1 MPLPSSIQGI
11 TLKVTS
17 VTQDTPPIQAIH
29 EQIISSAVTGENIG
43 IPITASDI
51 LNAFS
56 TKPAGTI
63 FTPSIVVNYANNIT
77 SVSVPAS
84 TPNASNFVPKKIT
97 SILSLASTLNKLT
110 TDSSFSLS
118 DFITTNRLGDLSYS
132 SSNTSVAE
140 VDSSGYVTL
149 KGVVGTTTINVSPAA
164 SANGVYTAI
173 SAVSSQLVVSVP
185 PPPPTSPIILE
196 ANDVT
201 IRHTG
206 LPTDIPSSTPLF
218 IQANP
223 RGTGTE
229 WFAVVDNTAKSYITN
244 YAKNETIGINYFK
257 PPSQTPSQSSPVLF
271 NNIVTTHMT
280 DMFNLFL
287 NTTTFNQDISSWDTS
302 KVRNMIG
309 LLRNNN
315 SFNKPLNDWNTSSVI
330 YMDRMFEQ
338 SGYNQPIGSWDTS
351 SVTGMNNMFNGAYA
365 FNQNISNWNVSL
377 VTPKPPTGFRVNGS
391 VLLTINIPLAFR

>member
-17 VTQDTPPIQAIH
+17 VTQDNPPIQAIH

-164 SANGVYTAI
+164 SANGVYTAV
-173 SAVSSQLVVSVP
+173 SDVSSQLVVSVP

-196 ANDVT
+196 ANGVT

-218 IQANP
+218 IEANP
-223 RGTGTE
+223 RGTGTA
-229 WFAVVDNTAKSYITN
+229 WFAVVNNTATARSYITN
-244 YAKNETIGINYFK
+244 YAKNETIGINYFTI
-257 PPSQTPSQSSPVLF
+257 SGQLVLF

-287 NTTTFNQDISSWDTS
+287 DTTTFNQDISSWDTS
-302 KVRNMIG
+302 KVTNMIG

-315 SFNKPLNDWNTSSVI
+315 SFNKPLNNWNTSNVI

-365 FNQNISNWNVSL
+365 FNQNISNWSVSL

>member
-1 MPLPSSIQGI
+1 M
-11 TLKVTS
+11 
-17 VTQDTPPIQAIH
+17 
-29 EQIISSAVTGENIG
+29 
-43 IPITASDI
+43 
-51 LNAFS
+51 
-56 TKPAGTI
+56 
-63 FTPSIVVNYANNIT
+63 
-77 SVSVPAS
+77 
-84 TPNASNFVPKKIT
+84 
-97 SILSLASTLNKLT
+97 
-110 TDSSFSLS
+110 
-118 DFITTNRLGDLSYS
+118 
-132 SSNTSVAE
+132 
-140 VDSSGYVTL
+140 DSSGYVTL
-149 KGVVGTTTINVSPAA
+149 KGVAGTTTINVSPAA
-164 SANGVYTAI
+164 SANGVYTDI

-185 PPPPTSPIILE
+185 PPPPTSPISLE
-196 ANDVT
+196 ANGVT

-257 PPSQTPSQSSPVLF
+257 PPSQPPSQSSPVLF

-302 KVRNMIG
+302 KVTNMIG
-309 LLRNNN
+309 LLRNNH

-330 YMDRMFEQ
+330 YMDRLFEQ

-365 FNQNISNWNVSL
+365 FNQNITNWDVSL

>member
-17 VTQDTPPIQAIH
+17 VTQDNPPIQAIH
-29 EQIISSAVTGENIG
+29 EQIISSAVAGENIG

-63 FTPSIVVNYANNIT
+63 FTPSIVVNYVNNIT

-84 TPNASNFVPKKIT
+84 TPNVSNFVPKKIT
-97 SILSLASTLNKLT
+97 SILSLANTLNKLT

-132 SSNTSVAE
+132 SSDTNVAE

-149 KGVVGTTTINVSPAA
+149 KGVVGTTTINVSLAA
-164 SANGVYTAI
+164 SANGVYTAA

-185 PPPPTSPIILE
+185 PPPPSSPISLA
-196 ANDVT
+196 ANGVT
-201 IRHTG
+201 IRHTTG
-206 LPTDIPSSTPLF
+206 LVSDVPSFPWF
-218 IQANP
+218 IQANL

-229 WFAVVDNTAKSYITN
+229 WFGVVDNTAKSYITN

-257 PPSQTPSQSSPVLF
+257 PPNQISPIPF

-302 KVRNMIG
+302 KVTNMIG
-309 LLRNNN
+309 LLRNNH
-315 SFNKPLNDWNTSSVI
+315 SFNKPLNNWNTSSVI

-351 SVTGMNNMFNGAYA
+351 SVIGMNNMFNGAYA